1 MILDLVKKSRSY
13 RRFHEEK
20 EITIEQ
26 LQQLVELARL
36 SPSGANRQ
44 PLKYILCASREK
56 NEEIFDTLAWAGYL
70 KDWDGP
76 VEGERP
82 SAYIIMLR
90 DKNISKAM
98 SVDEGI
104 CAQSI
109 FLGATDMGFG
119 GCFIGAI
126 NKPKLS
132 AVLEIGDDYE
142 IALVI
147 ALGYPKEEVVLE
159 MMNVE
164 GDVKYYRDEN
174 EVHHVP
180 KRSLEELIVQVIEK

>member
-1 MILDLVKKSRSY
+1 MILDLVRKSRSY
-13 RRFHEEK
+13 RRFYEEK

-26 LQQLVELARL
+26 LKQLVDLARL

-44 PLKYILCASREK
+44 PLKYVICASKEK
-56 NEEIFDTLAWAGYL
+56 NQEIFDTLAWAGYL

-90 DKNISKAM
+90 DKSISKTI

-109 FLGATDMGFG
+109 FLGASDMGFG
-119 GCFIGAI
+119 GCFIGAV
-126 NKPKLS
+126 NKVQLAK
-132 AVLEIGDDYE
+132 VLELDEKYE

-159 MMNVE
+159 ELNVE
-164 GDVKYYRDEN
+164 GDIKYYRDEN
-174 EVHHVP
+174 DVHHVP
-180 KRSLEELIVQVIEK
+180 KRSLEDIIID